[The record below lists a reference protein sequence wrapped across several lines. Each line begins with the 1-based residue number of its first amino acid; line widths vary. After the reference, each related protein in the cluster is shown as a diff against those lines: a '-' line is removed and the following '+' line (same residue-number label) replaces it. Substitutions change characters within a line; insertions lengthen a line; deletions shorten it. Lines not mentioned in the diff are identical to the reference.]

1 MTCRLST
8 GSVGELHRSTWL
20 CLNDSTNAH
29 SLCCFKVHLLHVY
42 CSPRPSESPPP
53 SLTQRVTSLQHKAL
67 DNPMEDDV
75 VIVTVLGVR
84 GEVLNSARTLLREQ
98 LESDVTL

>member
-1 MTCRLST
+1 M
-8 GSVGELHRSTWL
+8 
-20 CLNDSTNAH
+20 D
-29 SLCCFKVHLLHVY
+29 
-42 CSPRPSESPPP
+42 PPPP